1 MTNLSAVYEQDFY
14 AWLMHNAL
22 LIRQGRTTEIDA
34 ENVAEELE
42 SMGRRE
48 KQQLVNRLSVLLMH
62 LLKWVYE
69 SQLRSKSWLYTI
81 KEQRKRLQRLLKDS
95 PSLKYELD
103 ERLAE
108 AYEIAVLKA
117 AKETRLDESVFPTAC
132 PFSLEAAID
141 EHFYPE
147 RES

>member
-69 SQLRSKSWLYTI
+69 PQLRSKSWLYTI
-81 KEQRKRLQRLLKDS
+81 KEQRKRLQRLLQDS

-117 AKETRLDESVFPTAC
+117 AKETRLDESVFPTVC
-132 PFSLEAAID
+132 PFSLVAAMD
-141 EHFYPE
+141 EQFYPE
-147 RES
+147 RE